1 LCGVAALFVALAT
14 PAWAARVVDVRMGQH
29 PGFSRVVLELDS
41 PVGYKVERR
50 VREKGGSEL
59 IISLNASAQP
69 RTLDRNLKFIER
81 LEIESLGKRSKIHV
95 RLSGEGLRLKEMILA
110 NPPRIVLDVLDGRA
124 VVAKPAVKPVAKVVK
139 PAVKKTEK
147 KAEKQSSRSSL
158 APPPPQA
165 KKPESTN
172 ARKPAPMPPV
182 AKTRPAPVVGPAEP
196 APALPATRAATS
208 LKEPDASDAGAASL
222 PQPPASLPSSG
233 SEGTASA
240 PQQLASANSSLL
252 SGQQAATRPDAI
264 SPMGGAPAASR
275 PAPKPAATSRRKPVP
290 APAAVV
296 PPGDGG
302 LFNLTNVSLGA
313 VGFVLL
319 AGAALI
325 FIRRRNQAEVV
336 DASAFGNPLGEENP
350 FASLDDSDL
359 DDGSPIIDAPP
370 IADPSPAQEGAQME
384 TVSESASTVVSPPPG
399 GGPVGAQSA
408 ALGGGDV
415 ARLMGEFER
424 RVAGMEARI
433 DELVEAKERLE
444 RQVAAQTEELR
455 VQRAAIARTQR
466 AVRNMSRPV
475 DDSATEPAERDPS
488 RPEGPR
494 G

>member
-1 LCGVAALFVALAT
+1 
-14 PAWAARVVDVRMGQH
+14 
-29 PGFSRVVLELDS
+29 
-41 PVGYKVERR
+41 
-50 VREKGGSEL
+50 
-59 IISLNASAQP
+59 
-69 RTLDRNLKFIER
+69 
-81 LEIESLGKRSKIHV
+81 
-95 RLSGEGLRLKEMILA
+95 
-110 NPPRIVLDVLDGRA
+110 
-124 VVAKPAVKPVAKVVK
+124 
-139 PAVKKTEK
+139 
-147 KAEKQSSRSSL
+147 
-158 APPPPQA
+158 
-165 KKPESTN
+165 
-172 ARKPAPMPPV
+172 
-182 AKTRPAPVVGPAEP
+182 
-196 APALPATRAATS
+196 
-208 LKEPDASDAGAASL
+208 
-222 PQPPASLPSSG
+222 
-233 SEGTASA
+233 
-240 PQQLASANSSLL
+240 
-252 SGQQAATRPDAI
+252 
-264 SPMGGAPAASR
+264 
-275 PAPKPAATSRRKPVP
+275 
-290 APAAVV
+290 VV

-325 FIRRRNQAEVV
+325 FIRRRSQAEVV